1 MQLGRSRQ
9 SFARSGCLAFAV
21 CGSVAARLEKEAVTL
36 FLEDYLL
43 VAKLEVLFYVLLLLY
58 TQPSP
63 HTRTHES
70 QRTRMKYR

>member
-21 CGSVAARLEKEAVTL
+21 CGSVAAWLEKEAVTL

-43 VAKLEVLFYVLLLLY
+43 VAKLEVLFYVLLLY
-58 TQPSP
+58 TRE
-63 HTRTHES
+63 HMRHEE
-70 QRTRMKYR
+70 RE